1 MEQSCEMSAGNYN
14 LFDLFKYDENEGIIR
29 VLGQRAVLFDAVAL
43 GFLRKELID
52 SFGVSVARS
61 ILTRMGYAHGWRVA
75 EVLHTKFPMIF
86 ADVQA
91 GAHCHKLYGITVST
105 DFKSSN
111 GQGDEPLIQASW
123 VNSVELEQHLLLF
136 GKGEEPVCWMLT
148 GFASGYESYK
158 NGREVYF
165 IEHKCIGRGDAI
177 CQMQGRFKE
186 KWSEAYREQLGFF
199 SLASADQV
207 LKELTLK
214 LKKTEAQI
222 ARKQRQLD
230 LLEPVEV
237 EHFGFSV
244 RSKAMQQLISLARHV
259 ARVDMSVVVMGE
271 SGVGKERI
279 ARFIHEHST
288 RAMKAFVAVNCG
300 ALSETLLE
308 SELFGHTKG
317 AFTGADR
324 DRAGLFEEAAG
335 GTIFLDEIGE
345 VSANMQVKLLRVL
358 QEKEVRRLGE
368 NKVRPVNIRVIAAT
382 NRNLAEDVASGR
394 FRADLYYRLCVIEI
408 TVPPLRDHPEDI
420 LPLARL
426 FLEQAKA
433 SMSSEVHG
441 FSPQAMASLLAYHWP
456 GNIREL
462 NNVVARSL
470 ALCPGKMIEAEDL
483 PPALR
488 AGSLSVFAPG
498 KDKSLADVEREYI
511 LAVLH
516 ACDGNKRLAAKKLQI
531 SPSSLYRKLNEYGE
545 RGA

>member
-1 MEQSCEMSAGNYN
+1 MGAEDYK

-29 VLGQRAVLFDAVAL
+29 VLGQRAVLFDAVVL

-52 SFGVSVARS
+52 SFGVSVARAV
-61 ILTRMGYAHGWRVA
+61 LTRMGYAHGWRVA
-75 EVLHTKFPMIF
+75 EVLHTRYPAIF

-91 GAHCHKLYGITVST
+91 GAHCHKLYGITVSI

-111 GQGDEPLIQASW
+111 GRGDEPLIQASW

-136 GKGEEPVCWMLT
+136 GKSEEPVCWMLT

-165 IEHKCIGRGDAI
+165 IEHKCIGRGDTI

-186 KWSEAYREQLGFF
+186 KWPEEFREQLSFF

-207 LKELTLK
+207 LKDLTLK
-214 LKKTEAQI
+214 LKKTEDQI

-230 LLEPVEV
+230 LLAPAEV

-288 RAMKAFVAVNCG
+288 RAVKAFVAINCG

-308 SELFGHTKG
+308 SELFGHAKG

-324 DRAGLFEEAAG
+324 ERPGLFEEANG

-345 VSANMQVKLLRVL
+345 ISPNMQVKLLRVL

-368 NKVRPVNIRVIAAT
+368 NKVRPVNARVIAAT
-382 NRNLAEDVASGR
+382 NRNLTEDVASGR
-394 FRADLYYRLCVIEI
+394 FRTDLYYRLCVIEI
-408 TVPPLRDHPEDI
+408 TVPPLREHPEDI
-420 LPLARL
+420 LPLAHL
-426 FLEQAKA
+426 FLEQARS
-433 SMSSEVHG
+433 SMDSEVHG
-441 FSPQAMASLLAYHWP
+441 FSPQAMERLLAYLWP

-462 NNVVARSL
+462 GNVVARSV
-470 ALCPGKMIEAEDL
+470 ALSRGKQIEIEDL

-488 AGSLSVFAPG
+488 ENSLAAFAPG
-498 KDKSLADVEREYI
+498 REKSLADVEREYI
-511 LAVLH
+511 LAVLR

-531 SPSSLYRKLNEYGE
+531 SPSSLYRKLNEYGV
-545 RGA
+545 

>member
-1 MEQSCEMSAGNYN
+1 MSTGNYN

-165 IEHKCIGRGDAI
+165 IKHKCIGRGDAI

-186 KWSEAYREQLGFF
+186 KWSEEYREQLGFF

-288 RAMKAFVAVNCG
+288 RAMKAFVAVNCV

-308 SELFGHTKG
+308 SELFGHAKG

-345 VSANMQVKLLRVL
+345 VSPNMQVKLLRVL

-408 TVPPLRDHPEDI
+408 TVPPLREHPEDI

-441 FSPQAMASLLAYHWP
+441 FSPQAMASLLAYHWQP
-456 GNIREL
+456 L
-462 NNVVARSL
+462 
-470 ALCPGKMIEAEDL
+470 
-483 PPALR
+483 
-488 AGSLSVFAPG
+488 
-498 KDKSLADVEREYI
+498 
-511 LAVLH
+511 
-516 ACDGNKRLAAKKLQI
+516 
-531 SPSSLYRKLNEYGE
+531 
-545 RGA
+545 